1 MINKSLNLKRGI
13 LIFGDL
19 AVFELALIVTLLL
32 RYGKLDPLLFQAHLT
47 AFSILSLFWIVTFYI
62 AGLYDLVL
70 VHDPLKLFRTY
81 LEAMIANLAVAVAFF
96 YLIPVFGIEPRTN
109 LFVHFAV
116 SLLLGYG
123 WRLFFNKTILSRFSR
138 GRVLYIGP
146 ADEAGR
152 VHELLRQS
160 SLGLDLVAAIQ
171 TEGNPNRH
179 LPIRWIE
186 NLNALDQT
194 LREEKIQA
202 IVLGV
207 KPDDRPE
214 LKNALYQTLF
224 TQIILLDR
232 AEIEEQT
239 TGRIP
244 LSHVSD
250 TWFLTHLKES
260 DKAWYETAKRV
271 GDVFLAIPFGV
282 LTLAAI
288 PFVVILTKLS
298 SPGPLFIR
306 QTRIGKG
313 GKPFMLVKFRTMK
326 VLSADGMS
334 EPNGPQFTT
343 DAKNDPRLFPWGK
356 FMRRLRIDELPQIW
370 NVLKGD
376 LSFIGPRPERP
387 EFVAPLI
394 ERMPYYTLRHLTRPG
409 LTGWAQVMFLTPTMK
424 LEDNLKKLQYDLFY
438 IKHRS
443 AFLDLAILLKTV
455 GIVLRRQGT

>member
-1 MINKSLNLKRGI
+1 MINKSLNLKRAI
-13 LIFGDL
+13 LILGDL
-19 AVFELALIVTLLL
+19 AVFELALLVTLLL
-32 RYGKLDPLLFQAHLT
+32 RYGQLDPLQLQYHLP
-47 AFSILSLFWIVTFYI
+47 AFSILSFLWIVAFYI
-62 AGLYDLVL
+62 AGLYDLTL
-70 VHDPLKLFRTY
+70 VQDSFKLFRTY
-81 LEAMIANLAVAVAFF
+81 LEAMIANLAVAIGFF

-109 LFVHFAV
+109 LFVHFAL

-123 WRLFFNKTILSRFSR
+123 WRLAFSRVIANQFSR

-171 TEGNPNRH
+171 TEGVPDQR

-186 NLNALDQT
+186 NLGALDQT
-194 LREEKIQA
+194 LREEKIHA

-207 KPDDRPE
+207 KPDDHPE

-224 TQIILLDR
+224 TQIVLLDR

-244 LSHVSD
+244 LTHVSD
-250 TWFLTHLKES
+250 AWFLTHLKES
-260 DKAWYETAKRV
+260 EKNWYETAKRV
-271 GDVFLAIPFGV
+271 GDVALAIPFGL

-288 PFVVILTKLS
+288 PFVAVMTKAS
-298 SPGPLFIR
+298 SPGPLFIK
-306 QTRIGKG
+306 QTRVGKG
-313 GKPFMLVKFRTMK
+313 GKPFTLVKFRTMK
-326 VLSADGMS
+326 VQSAGGMS

-356 FMRRLRIDELPQIW
+356 FMRRTRIDEFPQIW
-370 NVLKGD
+370 NVLRGD

-387 EFVAPLI
+387 EFVEPLI

-409 LTGWAQVMFLTPTMK
+409 LTGWAQVMFLTPTAK
-424 LEDNLKKLQYDLFY
+424 LEDNLKKLQYDLYY

-443 AFLDLAILLKTV
+443 ALLDLAILLKTV